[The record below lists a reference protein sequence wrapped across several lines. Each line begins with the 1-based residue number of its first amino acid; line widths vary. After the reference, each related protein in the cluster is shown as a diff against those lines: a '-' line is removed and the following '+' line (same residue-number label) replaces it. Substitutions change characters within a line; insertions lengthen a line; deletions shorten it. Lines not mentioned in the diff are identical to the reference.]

1 MAAYYITIGF
11 KVDFFSITH
20 FCKTHVRKPRCERDR
35 GKRIYILIKIPLWKI
50 TFININAIR
59 YKICNIDKYSTD

>member
-35 GKRIYILIKIPLWKI
+35 GKRILYFNKNSPLEN
-50 TFININAIR
+50 NIH
-59 YKICNIDKYSTD
+59 KH

>member
-35 GKRIYILIKIPLWKI
+35 GKRFNNIKKFPLWKI
-50 TFININAIR
+50 TFIKTLTQLDIKFA
-59 YKICNIDKYSTD
+59 IDKYSTD

>member
-20 FCKTHVRKPRCERDR
+20 IFVKHMSGNPDVRETEERDN
-35 GKRIYILIKIPLWKI
+35 KIYKKIPPLEN
-50 TFININAIR
+50 NI
-59 YKICNIDKYSTD
+59 YKH